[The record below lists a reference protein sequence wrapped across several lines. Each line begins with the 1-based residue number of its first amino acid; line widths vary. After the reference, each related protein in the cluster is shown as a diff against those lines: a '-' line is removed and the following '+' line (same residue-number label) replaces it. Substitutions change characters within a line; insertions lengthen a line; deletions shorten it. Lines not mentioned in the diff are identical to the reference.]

1 MRIVVLLLLGFMTSL
16 PVVTIAQQTTR
27 RICDTIHYE
36 YVHDKIIIPV
46 IVYRGYRR
54 ADRNDKRECSGN
66 EGYEWGNF
74 TRGIRSERNVVSL

>member
-36 YVHDKIIIPV
+36 YVHDKIIINGV
-46 IVYRGYRR
+46 KVKYIVDTGGQTGTI
-54 ADRNDKRECSGN
+54 RENAVEMKAMSG
-66 EGYEWGNF
+66 G
-74 TRGIRSERNVVSL
+74 TS

>member
-36 YVHDKIIIPV
+36 YVNVKTLLLG
-46 IVYRGYRR
+46 IVM
-54 ADRNDKRECSGN
+54 A
-66 EGYEWGNF
+66 
-74 TRGIRSERNVVSL
+74 